1 MAIGGNNDIR
11 VNLRVYDRT
20 QGTELDNKLIFSS
33 HGNKYYDGTKTG
45 ETVVYLRNGHTYD
58 VELIADDEAS
68 AWAITGALADFG
80 VREFDGDWRRVRCKL

>member
-1 MAIGGNNDIR
+1 
-11 VNLRVYDRT
+11 
-20 QGTELDNKLIFSS
+20 
-33 HGNKYYDGTKTG
+33 
-45 ETVVYLRNGHTYD
+45 